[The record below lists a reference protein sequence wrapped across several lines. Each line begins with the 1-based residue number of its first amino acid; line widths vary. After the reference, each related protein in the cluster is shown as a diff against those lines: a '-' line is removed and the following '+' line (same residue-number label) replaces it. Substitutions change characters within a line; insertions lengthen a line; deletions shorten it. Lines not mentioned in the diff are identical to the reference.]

1 MMSFMRTIIFSL
13 LALTLTAS
21 CGLCSLGGN
30 LTEELEP
37 LIVGQV
43 NQTDRVL
50 TAQEGNLLLQLRTLG
65 IERVFWTRM
74 AIASLIQDSDDRSFL
89 QNRLRRNSGDMIEI
103 VGPYFGSE
111 KSEQYGDLIDEQMN
125 ITVEVVNAA
134 KDADQIALVNASQ
147 KWFENADEIS
157 LLENRTVSGL
167 SFEARK
173 AEWRDLL
180 NLTKNE
186 TMQMLSRDHN
196 ASIDTMDRIG
206 ERVIMMADSLA
217 DAIIS
222 MNPERFHNI

>member
-1 MMSFMRTIIFSL
+1 
-13 LALTLTAS
+13 
-21 CGLCSLGGN
+21 
-30 LTEELEP
+30 
-37 LIVGQV
+37 
-43 NQTDRVL
+43 L

-65 IERVFWTRM
+65 LERGFWTRM
-74 AIASLIQDSDDRSFL
+74 AIASLIQDSDDRSFI
-89 QNRLRRNSGDMIEI
+89 QNRQRRNSRDMIEA

-111 KSEQYGDLIDEQMN
+111 MSKRYGGLIDEQMN
-125 ITVEVVNAA
+125 ITVEVVNAT

-173 AEWRDLL
+173 DAWHDLL

-186 TMQMLSRDHN
+186 TMQMLSRDHS

-217 DAIIS
+217 DAIIRK
-222 MNPERFHNI
+222 NPERFHNM

>member
-1 MMSFMRTIIFSL
+1 MKTIILSL
-13 LALTLTAS
+13 LALMLTAS
-21 CGLCSLGGN
+21 SGLCSLGGN

-50 TAQEGNLLLQLRTLG
+50 TAQEGDLLLQLRTLTL
-65 IERVFWTRM
+65 ERVFWTRM
-74 AIASLIQDSDDRSFL
+74 AISSLIQDSDERSFI
-89 QNRLRRNSGDMIEI
+89 QNRLLRNSGDMIET

-111 KSEQYGDLIDEQMN
+111 KSKRYGDLIDEQMN

-157 LLENRTVSGL
+157 LVENRTVSGL

-173 AEWRDLL
+173 AAWRDLL

-186 TMQMLSRDHN
+186 TLQMLSRDHN
-196 ASIDTMDRIG
+196 ASIDTMDRIE
-206 ERVIMMADSLA
+206 ERAIMMADSLA
-217 DAIIS
+217 DAIIA
-222 MNPERFHNI
+222 MKPERFHEM

>member
-1 MMSFMRTIIFSL
+1 
-13 LALTLTAS
+13 
-21 CGLCSLGGN
+21 
-30 LTEELEP
+30 LEP

-43 NQTDRVL
+43 NQKDRVL

-65 IERVFWTRM
+65 LERVFWTRM
-74 AIASLIQDSDDRSFL
+74 AIDSLIQDSDDRSFI
-89 QNRLRRNSGDMIEI
+89 QNRLRRNSRDMIEA

-111 KSEQYGDLIDEQMN
+111 MSKRYGGLIDEQMN
-125 ITVEVVNAA
+125 ITVEVVNAT

-157 LLENRTVSGL
+157 LLENITVPAL

-186 TMQMLSRDHN
+186 TMQMLSRDHS

-217 DAIIS
+217 DAIIRK
-222 MNPERFHNI
+222 NPERFHNM

>member
-1 MMSFMRTIIFSL
+1 MRKIIFSL

-21 CGLCSLGGN
+21 CGLCALGGN
-30 LTEELEP
+30 LTEDLEP

-50 TAQEGNLLLQLRTLG
+50 TAPEGNLLLQLRTLAL
-65 IERVFWTRM
+65 ERVFWTRM
-74 AIASLIQDSDDRSFL
+74 AIAALIQDSDERSFIL
-89 QNRLRRNSGDMIEI
+89 DRLRRNSGDTIETF
-103 VGPYFGSE
+103 GPYFGSE
-111 KSEQYGDLIDEQMN
+111 KSKRYGDLIDEQMN
-125 ITVEVVNAA
+125 ITAEVVNAT

-157 LLENRTVSGL
+157 LFENRTVSGL

-173 AEWRDLL
+173 AAWRDLL

-186 TMQMLSRDHN
+186 TLQMLSRDHN
-196 ASIDTMDRIG
+196 ASIDTMDRIE

-222 MNPERFHNI
+222 MNPERFHNM

>member
-1 MMSFMRTIIFSL
+1 MRTIIFSL
-13 LALTLTAS
+13 LALTLSAS

-37 LIVGQV
+37 LIVGEV
-43 NQTDRVL
+43 NQKDRVL

-65 IERVFWTRM
+65 LERVFWTRM
-74 AIASLIQDSDDRSFL
+74 AIDSLIQDSDDRSFI
-89 QNRLRRNSGDMIEI
+89 QNRLRRNSRDMIEA

-111 KSEQYGDLIDEQMN
+111 MSKRYGGLINEQMN
-125 ITVEVVNAA
+125 ITVEAVNAA
-134 KDADQIALVNASQ
+134 KDGDKIALVNASQ

-157 LLENRTVSGL
+157 LLENITVPAL

-186 TMQMLSRDHN
+186 TLQMLSRDHN

-222 MNPERFHNI
+222 MNPERFHNM

>member
-1 MMSFMRTIIFSL
+1 
-13 LALTLTAS
+13 
-21 CGLCSLGGN
+21 
-30 LTEELEP
+30 LEP

-43 NQTDRVL
+43 NQKDRVL

-65 IERVFWTRM
+65 LERVFWTRM
-74 AIASLIQDSDDRSFL
+74 AIDSLIQDSDDRSFI
-89 QNRLRRNSGDMIEI
+89 QNRQRRNSRDMIEA

-111 KSEQYGDLIDEQMN
+111 MSKRYGGLIDEQMN
-125 ITVEVVNAA
+125 ITVEVVNAT

-157 LLENRTVSGL
+157 LLENITVPAL

-217 DAIIS
+217 DAIIRK
-222 MNPERFHNI
+222 NPERFHNM

>member
-1 MMSFMRTIIFSL
+1 MRTIIFSL
-13 LALTLTAS
+13 LALTLSAS

-89 QNRLRRNSGDMIEI
+89 QNRLRRNSGDMIET

-111 KSEQYGDLIDEQMN
+111 KSKQYGDLIDEQMN

-134 KDADQIALVNASQ
+134 MDADQIALVNASQ

-157 LLENRTVSGL
+157 LVENRTVPGL

-217 DAIIS
+217 DAIIRK
-222 MNPERFHNI
+222 NPERFHNM